1 MAKVEI
7 VPKDALSVGAKVNE
21 LVNGQKYPFQAT
33 LNHDYKRGIVLPR
46 IGHADTI
53 LAKSDTVLT
62 INSFEQAWELC
73 SDLAHLASHHKREQ
87 FCTLSAAEPTPSEE
101 VAPVAPEASAEPVNP
116 AEPAATE
123 QPKGA
128 GKSTKVKEA

>member
-21 LVNGQKYPFQAT
+21 LVNGQTYPFQAT

-73 SDLAHLASHHKREQ
+73 SDLAHLASHHKRDQ
-87 FCTLSAAEPTPSEE
+87 FCSLTTAEPIPSTED
-101 VAPVAPEASAEPVNP
+101 VAPVDPDAPAEPVTP
-116 AEPAATE
+116 AE
-123 QPKGA
+123 PKGA
-128 GKSTKVKEA
+128 GKSTKAKEA